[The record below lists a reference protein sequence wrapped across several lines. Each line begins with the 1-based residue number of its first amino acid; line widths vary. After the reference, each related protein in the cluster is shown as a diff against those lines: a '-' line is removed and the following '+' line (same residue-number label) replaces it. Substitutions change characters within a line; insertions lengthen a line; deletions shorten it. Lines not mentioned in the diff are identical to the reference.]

1 MNKLYFVIVLALI
14 NTLGLSSQET
24 YSFTLDEAIAYA
36 LDNNYTV
43 KNARL
48 DINAAEKQKWEATA
62 FGLPQID
69 AGIDYQNWLKQQ
81 VTFLPSEIVGGDPGE
96 FTPVIFGTKQNMNAT
111 VTMNQL
117 LFDGSYLVGLQSAK
131 TFLMIS
137 NLAKEKTDQTIR
149 EAVINAYG
157 NVVVARET
165 LDILYKNKEVLEKNL
180 RETKAL
186 LLNGFAEE
194 QDFQQQQITLSNI
207 NNEINR
213 SSRLQ
218 LIAKQALNLTMGI
231 PIETKLELTENLE
244 NLALKSTDLQI
255 IYEDFDL
262 ENHVDFRIADNQV
275 LSDELLVK
283 YEKSKNIPSIN
294 AFVNY
299 STFQYG
305 NNLVFFEN
313 PSENWFNSSLLG
325 VSMKIPVFSSLQ
337 RNARTQQA
345 KINLMQSEIKK
356 NEISEN
362 LKLQVNTAKN
372 KYQFALDQFQTSK
385 ENLYLA
391 ESIAEKEQVKFF
403 EGLSSSIDL
412 TNTQNQLFG
421 SQQDY
426 IQSILVIIQSKV
438 ELENALNLF

>member
-1 MNKLYFVIVLALI
+1 MNKIITFLVLLFS
-14 NTLGLSSQET
+14 LGSLQAQET
-24 YSFTLDEAIAYA
+24 YSFTLDEAVQYA
-36 LDNNYTV
+36 LENNYTV
-43 KNARL
+43 RNAAL
-48 DINAAEKQKWEATA
+48 DIEAAEKQKWEATSY
-62 FGLPQID
+62 GLPQID

-81 VTFLPSEIVGGDPGE
+81 VSFIPSEIIGGDPGE
-96 FTPVIFGTKQNMNAT
+96 FTPVVFGTKQNMNAT

-117 LFDGSYLVGLQSAK
+117 IFDGSYLVGLQSAK

-157 NVVVARET
+157 NVVVAQET
-165 LDILYKNKEVLEKNL
+165 LKILYSNKEVLEKNL
-180 RETKAL
+180 NETRIL
-186 LLNGFAEE
+186 LQNGFAEE
-194 QDFQQQQITLSNI
+194 QDFQQQQITLSSI
-207 NNEINR
+207 DNEINR
-213 SSRLQ
+213 SSRLES
-218 LIAKQALNLTMGI
+218 ISKQALNLTLGI
-231 PIETKLELTENLE
+231 PIETDVELTENLE
-244 NLALKSTDLQI
+244 NLAMQSADLQI
-255 IYEDFDL
+255 LYTDFEL

-283 YEKSKNIPSIN
+283 YEKSKSIPSIN

-305 NNLVFFEN
+305 DNLVFFEN
-313 PSENWFNSSLLG
+313 YGDNWFNSSLFGL
-325 VSMKIPVFSSLQ
+325 SMNIPVFSSLQ
-337 RNARTQQA
+337 RSSRTQQA
-345 KINLMQSEIKK
+345 KINLMQSEIQK

-372 KYQFALDQFQTSK
+372 KYQFSLDQFQTSK
-385 ENLYLA
+385 ENLALA
-391 ESIAEKEQVKFF
+391 ESIAEKEQIKFF
-403 EGLSSSIDL
+403 EGLSTSIDL

-426 IQSILVIIQSKV
+426 IQSILIIIQSKV

>member
-96 FTPVIFGTKQNMNAT
+96 FTPVIFGTQQNMNAT

-213 SSRLQ
+213 STRLQ

-403 EGLSSSIDL
+403 EGLSTSIDL

>member
-213 SSRLQ
+213 STRLQ